1 MTPASSGGDRVAVE
15 LAEMRGEIRT
25 GFAELNGRLD
35 LALQRTATVESD
47 IDALQARVAALE
59 RGRWP
64 LPTIGVLAGVG
75 GAATGMLALL
85 R

>member
-1 MTPASSGGDRVAVE
+1 MTPSSSGDRVAVE

-25 GFAELNGRLD
+25 AFAELNGRLD
-35 LALQRTATVESD
+35 LALQRTAATESD
-47 IDALQARVAALE
+47 ITTLQDRVAALE

-64 LPTIGVLAGVG
+64 LPSIAAVTGVA
-75 GAATGMLALL
+75 GAATGFVTLF

>member
-1 MTPASSGGDRVAVE
+1 MTPPPGSDRVAVE

-25 GFAELNGRLD
+25 AFAELNGRLD
-35 LALQRTATVESD
+35 LALQRTAATESD
-47 IDALQARVAALE
+47 ITALEGRVASLE

-64 LPTIGVLAGVG
+64 MPTLGVLAGVAG
-75 GAATGMLALL
+75 TATGVLALL

>member
-1 MTPASSGGDRVAVE
+1 MTPAGGDRVAVE

-35 LALQRTATVESD
+35 LTLQRTETAESD
-47 IDALQARVAALE
+47 IDELQDRVAALE

-64 LPTIGVLAGVG
+64 LPAIAAVTGVA
-75 GAATGMLALL
+75 GAATGIVALL